1 MKRIFAL
8 LLALC
13 LLCGCNVAARWQ
25 EQYDLGM
32 RYLNEQNYEEAILA
46 FTEAIRIDE
55 KNVDAYIQLAD
66 LYEQLGRIDELRELL
81 TQAVEATGDEALTA
95 RLAALP
101 PALPPAYMEHIRYQD
116 ELGYYATYNYLTD
129 YQPATP
135 ELEAA
140 LAPVLAMARGVD
152 EPADPLYLLSEEF
165 EGAVIPWGDSE
176 QRTYFWTLLSDGSLV
191 TVSVDHNETGH
202 QNNLLECRTAGGEGF
217 YWNAFNDDQLI
228 GNGTWKFI
236 RAGMQDYLYEGAFI
250 STKEHWQPY
259 TWYSERTGSQTE
271 GTERRRTVITGTAA
285 AEWLQGETAEERIEL
300 EGPVTLMNHSITY
313 TTYKAGVPQAVYTNA
328 AGEAVYNRYQLAD
341 GRTAASDDTLPVL
354 VTDDGYEA
362 GSNIGFSDLVFA
374 EGERF
379 TPYSSLQPIE

>member
-46 FTEAIRIDE
+46 FTEAIRID
-55 KNVDAYIQLAD
+55 KNNVDAYVQLAN
-66 LYEQLGRIDELRELL
+66 LYEQLDRLEKLREVL
-81 TQAVEATGDEALTA
+81 TQAVEATGDEALAT

-101 PALPPAYMEHIRYQD
+101 PALPAAYMDHMQYMD
-116 ELGYYATYNYLTD
+116 GLGYSATYDYWTN

-165 EGAVIPWGDSE
+165 EVAVTPWGDSE
-176 QRTYFWTLLSDGSLV
+176 QHTYFWTQLSDGSLV
-191 TVSVDHNETGH
+191 TVGVDHNETGH
-202 QNNLLECRTAGGEGF
+202 QYNQLDCRTADGEGF
-217 YWNAFNDDQLI
+217 YWFAFTDNQVI
-228 GNGTWKFI
+228 SRGNWYFI
-236 RAGMQDYLYEGAFI
+236 RAEMQDYLCEGVF
-250 STKEHWQPY
+250 TKIEELWQPY
-259 TWYSERTGSQTE
+259 TWYNRQTDSRTE
-271 GTERRRTVITGTAA
+271 GTLRERTILTGTAA
-285 AEWLQGETAEERIEL
+285 AEWLQGETVEETIQL
-300 EGPVTLMNHSITY
+300 EGPITLLNHSITY
-313 TTYKAGVPQAVYTNA
+313 TTYEAGVPQAVYTNA

-354 VTDDGYEA
+354 VTDDLYKAGMDIDFSSLPFYE
-362 GSNIGFSDLVFA
+362 GK
-374 EGERF
+374 RF
-379 TPYSSLQPIE
+379 TPNGFL